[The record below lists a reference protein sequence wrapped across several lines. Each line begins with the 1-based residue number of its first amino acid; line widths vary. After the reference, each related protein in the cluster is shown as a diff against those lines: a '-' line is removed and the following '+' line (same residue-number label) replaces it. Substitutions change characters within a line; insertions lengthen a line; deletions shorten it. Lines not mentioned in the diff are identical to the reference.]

1 MATSIK
7 IKRSATSGNPAILG
21 SGELAY
27 SSLPDNGTNGGDRLY
42 VGTGTETNGDAANH
56 VVIGGK
62 YFTDKLDHSPG
73 TLTHSSAIIVD
84 VNKKIDD
91 LLVDDIQINGA
102 TISTTSTNGN
112 LILAPNGVGK
122 VNIANAYTIP
132 RADGTVGQVLTTD
145 GLGNI
150 TFQSPSASSFTIAGN
165 TGTDQFNT
173 GEQLAITG
181 TAPVSTIVTDN
192 TVTISVADATTTAK
206 GIARFSATNFDV
218 SSGVVSIKAGG
229 VPNASLANSSV
240 TLGTT
245 AIALGASATTIAG
258 LVSVTSASFVGA
270 LTGNASTATALATS
284 RTIGISGPVTGTATS
299 FDGSTDITI
308 PVSSVDMSHANITGI
323 LPVTKGGTGA
333 TTSTGTSSVVL
344 SNSPALTGIPTA
356 PTASA
361 GTNTSQIATT
371 EFVATAVDNARTGL
385 DVKESV
391 RAATTAPITLS
402 NTQTIDG
409 VALAVGNR
417 VLVKDQETASQNGI
431 YIVDSGAWTRA
442 LDANT
447 DAKVNPGLF
456 VFVEQGTVN
465 SDSGWILTTDAPITL
480 DTTSLTFAQFSGA
493 GQITA
498 GNGLTKTGN
507 TLNVGAGTGI
517 VVSADDVA
525 LTGQA
530 LALHNLATSGIIV
543 RTGAGSVASRTL
555 TGTTNRITVTN
566 GDGIADNPT
575 VDISSTYVGQSSI
588 TTVGTIGTGLW
599 NGTTIGTA
607 YGGTGLNNYAAGDLL
622 YASATNLLSKLT
634 LGADGKVLQSNGVTL
649 VYADIDG
656 GTYG

>member
-145 GLGNI
+145 GLGNVS
-150 TFQSPSASSFTIAGN
+150 FQSPSASSFTIAGN

-258 LVSVTSASFVGA
+258 LVSVTSASFVGD

-299 FDGSTDITI
+299 FNGSTDITI

-417 VLVKDQETASQNGI
+417 VLVKDQATASQNGI

-543 RTGAGSVASRTL
+543 RTGVGSVASRTL

-566 GDGIADNPT
+566 GDGISDNPT

>member
-91 LLVDDIQINGA
+91 LLIDDIQINGA

-145 GLGNI
+145 GLGNVS
-150 TFQSPSASSFTIAGN
+150 FQSPSASSFTIAGN

-245 AIALGASATTIAG
+245 AVALGASATTIAG

-417 VLVKDQETASQNGI
+417 VLVKDQATASQNGI

-543 RTGAGSVASRTL
+543 RTGVGSVASRTL

-566 GDGIADNPT
+566 GDGISDNPT

>member
-145 GLGNI
+145 GLGNVS
-150 TFQSPSASSFTIAGN
+150 FQSPSASSFTIAGN

-417 VLVKDQETASQNGI
+417 VLVKDQATASQNGI

>member
-145 GLGNI
+145 GLGNVS
-150 TFQSPSASSFTIAGN
+150 FQSPSASSFTIAGN

-173 GEQLAITG
+173 GEQLTITG

-417 VLVKDQETASQNGI
+417 VLVKDQATASQNGI

-480 DTTSLTFAQFSGA
+480 DNTSLTFAQFSGA

-566 GDGIADNPT
+566 GDGITDNPT

>member
-417 VLVKDQETASQNGI
+417 VLVKDQATASQNGI

>member
-145 GLGNI
+145 GLGNVS
-150 TFQSPSASSFTIAGN
+150 FQSPSASSFTIAGN

-258 LVSVTSASFVGA
+258 LVSVTSASFVGD

-299 FDGSTDITI
+299 FNGSTDITI

-417 VLVKDQETASQNGI
+417 VLVKDQATASQNGI

-543 RTGAGSVASRTL
+543 RTGVGSVASRTL

-566 GDGIADNPT
+566 GDGISDNPT

-607 YGGTGLNNYAAGDLL
+607 YGGTGLNNYTTGDLL

>member
-145 GLGNI
+145 GLGNVS
-150 TFQSPSASSFTIAGN
+150 FQSPSASSFTIAGN

-299 FDGSTDITI
+299 FNGSTDITI

-417 VLVKDQETASQNGI
+417 VLVKDQATASQNGI

-517 VVSADDVA
+517 AVSADDVA

-543 RTGAGSVASRTL
+543 RTGVGSVASRTL

-566 GDGIADNPT
+566 GDGISDNPT

>member
-145 GLGNI
+145 GLGNVS
-150 TFQSPSASSFTIAGN
+150 FQSPSASSFTIAGN

-417 VLVKDQETASQNGI
+417 VLVKDQATASQNGI

-566 GDGIADNPT
+566 GDGITDNPT

>member
-1 MATSIK
+1 
-7 IKRSATSGNPAILG
+7 
-21 SGELAY
+21 
-27 SSLPDNGTNGGDRLY
+27 
-42 VGTGTETNGDAANH
+42 
-56 VVIGGK
+56 
-62 YFTDKLDHSPG
+62 
-73 TLTHSSAIIVD
+73 
-84 VNKKIDD
+84 
-91 LLVDDIQINGA
+91 
-102 TISTTSTNGN
+102 
-112 LILAPNGVGK
+112 
-122 VNIANAYTIP
+122 
-132 RADGTVGQVLTTD
+132 
-145 GLGNI
+145 
-150 TFQSPSASSFTIAGN
+150 
-165 TGTDQFNT
+165 
-173 GEQLAITG
+173 
-181 TAPVSTIVTDN
+181 
-192 TVTISVADATTTAK
+192 
-206 GIARFSATNFDV
+206 
-218 SSGVVSIKAGG
+218 
-229 VPNASLANSSV
+229 
-240 TLGTT
+240 
-245 AIALGASATTIAG
+245 
-258 LVSVTSASFVGA
+258 
-270 LTGNASTATALATS
+270 
-284 RTIGISGPVTGTATS
+284 
-299 FDGSTDITI
+299 
-308 PVSSVDMSHANITGI
+308 MSHANITGI

-417 VLVKDQETASQNGI
+417 VLVKDQATASQNGI

-543 RTGAGSVASRTL
+543 RTGVGSVASRTL

-566 GDGIADNPT
+566 GDGISDNPT

-607 YGGTGLNNYAAGDLL
+607 YGGTGLNNYTTGDLL